1 LPAGEEKYAG
11 GKGKNFAQIGTPAKD
26 GRRPVALK
34 TPVFQPFLAGERTG
48 EEIARK
54 YKLV

>member
-11 GKGKNFAQIGTPAKD
+11 GKGKNFAQLATPAKD
-26 GRRPVALK
+26 GRRAAPLK

-48 EEIARK
+48 EEIACK